1 MLEDHQPILE
11 KIDHLKQEIAQKKPL
26 NQGELME
33 LKKWYQV
40 TYTYHS
46 NAIEG
51 SSLTL
56 EETRLVVEDGLTVE
70 GKPLREVFEAT
81 NHSKAIDLIYQL
93 AQSKKPVDEET
104 VKQVHQVILANID
117 EENAGK
123 YRRVAVQISG
133 EEEPLPLSS
142 EVPAQMSAL
151 FNWLEKAPLNLK
163 TIAKWHYDFVKIHP
177 FVDGNGRTARL
188 VVNLMLMQLGY
199 PIQIIPIVRRREYIS
214 SLHSSRSF
222 DDFLT
227 FFLSVQYESM
237 KDYLR
242 MLGDD

>member
-1 MLEDHQPILE
+1 M
-11 KIDHLKQEIAQKKPL
+11 K
-26 NQGELME
+26 
-33 LKKWYQV
+33 
-40 TYTYHS
+40 
-46 NAIEG
+46 
-51 SSLTL
+51 
-56 EETRLVVEDGLTVE
+56 
-70 GKPLREVFEAT
+70 
-81 NHSKAIDLIYQL
+81 
-93 AQSKKPVDEET
+93 
-104 VKQVHQVILANID
+104 
-117 EENAGK
+117 
-123 YRRVAVQISG
+123 
-133 EEEPLPLSS
+133 
-142 EVPAQMSAL
+142 AL